1 MNGEELVEELKTRF
15 DLVTNQQLANFLGV
29 APATVGNWRNSD
41 EITPNI
47 VANIV
52 ENAASANAANQLN
65 NSDFL
70 RRLQEICGAL
80 HQEQNPDGQLAR
92 GEFANRCGQF
102 QPNMANYLNGN
113 PEPGFMVLRN
123 CLRSLC
129 FRNLSWTLRPLFEVE
144 EIEGALEELPR
155 SGGVYILYDGAV
167 KGIYVGQAADLK
179 GEVNQTLDRKDLKVS
194 LRFGPSLA
202 TRDTPLRDFAKY
214 LSAYGIE
221 DEYQRH
227 NIEALLL
234 RILVNQLHNTNI
246 GHFCS
251 AMD

>member
-1 MNGEELVEELKTRF
+1 MVEALMRRF
-15 DLVTNQQLANFLGV
+15 DFGTNQQLANFLGV
-29 APATVGNWRNSD
+29 VPATVGNWRSADN
-41 EITPNI
+41 ITPHI

-52 ENAASANAANQLN
+52 ENAAGAHAANQLN
-65 NSDFL
+65 HSDFL
-70 RRLQEICGAL
+70 RRLQEICGTL
-80 HQEQNPDGQLAR
+80 HQEQNPDGQLAQ

-102 QPNMANYLNGN
+102 PTNMANYLNGN
-113 PEPGFMVLRN
+113 PEPGLVVLRN

-144 EIEGALEELPR
+144 EIEGALEELPK

-179 GEVNQTLDRKDLKVS
+179 GEVNQTLDREDLKVS
-194 LRFGPSLA
+194 LRFPCGPSLEK
-202 TRDTPLRDFAKY
+202 RDVPLRCFAKY

-221 DEYQRH
+221 DENQRH

-234 RILVNQLHNTNI
+234 RILINQLQNTKI
-246 GHFCS
+246 GHFYS